1 MKEMTA
7 TANAREQSSAVQG
20 PSSCCGSTTS
30 TSVMPSPGVSGFFR
44 RYLGG
49 RRGWILLAIAV
60 LGVGA
65 FLNWGWLVAAGI
77 APLLIA
83 FAPCAAMCA
92 LGLCMNKMGGKSCST
107 KSNASDQKA
116 ETVPPSAQSAEAT
129 PPPMTAPLKAKEAN

>member
-1 MKEMTA
+1 MREMTA
-7 TANAREQSSAVQG
+7 AATAGERSLTLGQIVG
-20 PSSCCGSTTS
+20 GL
-30 TSVMPSPGVSGFFR
+30 FR

-49 RRGWILLAIAV
+49 RRGLILLAVAV

-65 FLNWGWLVAAGI
+65 FFNWGWLVAAGI

-92 LGLCMNKMGGKSCST
+92 LGLCMSKMGGKSCST

-116 ETVPPSAQSAEAT
+116 DAAPASSHSAEAT
-129 PPPMTAPLKAKEAN
+129 PSPKIASAKADEAG